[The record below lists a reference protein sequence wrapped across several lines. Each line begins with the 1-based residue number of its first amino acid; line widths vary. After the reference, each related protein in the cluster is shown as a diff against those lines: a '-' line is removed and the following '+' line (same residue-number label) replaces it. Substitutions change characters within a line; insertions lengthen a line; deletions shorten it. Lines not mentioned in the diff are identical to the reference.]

1 MSLQVRVGSLSLRV
15 PVSSLSGAV
24 SGCLAAIVAVSQW
37 LAERVTIAAGSMHRN
52 ITPRRLVLP
61 TDDEPEEILASS
73 ETDNVK
79 VFVRTRPINEREVEL
94 GGC

>member
-1 MSLQVRVGSLSLRV
+1 
-15 PVSSLSGAV
+15 
-24 SGCLAAIVAVSQW
+24 
-37 LAERVTIAAGSMHRN
+37 MHRN

-61 TDDEPEEILASS
+61 SDEPEEILASS

-94 GGC
+94 GGCL